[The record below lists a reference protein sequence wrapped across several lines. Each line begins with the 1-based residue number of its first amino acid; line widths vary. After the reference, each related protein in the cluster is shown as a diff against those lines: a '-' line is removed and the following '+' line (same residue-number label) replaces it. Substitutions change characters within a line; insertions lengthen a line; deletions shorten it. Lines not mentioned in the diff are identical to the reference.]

1 MNQRSRVGQ
10 WWRVTGYEAD
20 NHGPQRRWRALP
32 MLGAMLVPLLAPLA
46 VSASHSSLEWTVLFH
61 PANDP
66 SGAPPATAMAAGAE
80 YTLSVGLRRCTPGAF
95 RRSCPPAAAHSCAV
109 SHLAQELLSFAQTP
123 RVTVDAPGTH
133 EASQALQ
140 LSPAA
145 APLPAPCAVWAVA
158 LPAAATAAPAAL
170 RIEVSEQPHGLS
182 LLAVAPTVVHV
193 SVLAPASAAALGRA
207 AAPPLAPTSEPGRW
221 ALTRIPRAS
230 PVTFL
235 RDAGAGLSLGVS
247 DDEFRTHRW
256 VQLDADEPLTAPQ
269 RCASTD
275 AIHTRSVLFYASA
288 ASGVV
293 AIAPDGELVGL
304 EEPVPD
310 LCVVR
315 QPILKRVCGGN
326 PCILHG

>member
-1 MNQRSRVGQ
+1 M
-10 WWRVTGYEAD
+10 
-20 NHGPQRRWRALP
+20 
-32 MLGAMLVPLLAPLA
+32 
-46 VSASHSSLEWTVLFH
+46 
-61 PANDP
+61 
-66 SGAPPATAMAAGAE
+66 
-80 YTLSVGLRRCTPGAF
+80 
-95 RRSCPPAAAHSCAV
+95 
-109 SHLAQELLSFAQTP
+109 
-123 RVTVDAPGTH
+123 
-133 EASQALQ
+133 
-140 LSPAA
+140 
-145 APLPAPCAVWAVA
+145 
-158 LPAAATAAPAAL
+158 
-170 RIEVSEQPHGLS
+170 
-182 LLAVAPTVVHV
+182 APTVVHV

-207 AAPPLAPTSEPGRW
+207 AAPPLAPISEPGRW

-256 VQLDADEPLTAPQ
+256 VQLDADEPLAAPQ